1 MIGFKRGKI
10 KLLPYQLEWKELFSK
25 EKQHLEATIGNNILE
40 IEHIGSTA
48 IPGMTAKPIIDI
60 AIAIHNFEE
69 AKVCI
74 DLLEKIGYEYK
85 GEFGI
90 SRRHYFVK
98 GTPRRYHLHMN
109 EITSE
114 NWKNHISF
122 RDYLIKHPDK
132 AKQYADLKIKP
143 AQQFK
148 ANREAYI
155 EGKTSFIKKILQL
168 SK

>member
-1 MIGFKRGKI
+1 MIGLERGKL
-10 KLLPYQLEWKELFSK
+10 KLLPYQLEWKKLFTE
-25 EKQHLEATIGNNILE
+25 EKQRLEAAIGNNILE
-40 IEHIGSTA
+40 IEHIGSTS

-74 DLLEKIGYEYK
+74 DPLENLGYEYK

-90 SRRHYFVK
+90 PRRLYFVK
-98 GTPRRYHLHMN
+98 GTPRRFHLHMN
-109 EITSE
+109 EIISDH
-114 NWKNHISF
+114 WKNHISF

-132 AKQYADLKIKP
+132 AKQYADLKIKL

-148 ANREAYI
+148 ANREAYT
-155 EGKTSFIKKILQL
+155 EGKTSFIEKILQL